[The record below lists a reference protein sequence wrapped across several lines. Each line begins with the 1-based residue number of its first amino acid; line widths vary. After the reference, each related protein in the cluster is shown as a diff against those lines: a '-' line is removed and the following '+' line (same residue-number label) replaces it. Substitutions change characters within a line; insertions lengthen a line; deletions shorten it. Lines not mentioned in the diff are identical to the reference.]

1 MEEDSG
7 LIAKFK
13 EGSLEGFE
21 MLVKKYHNRVIN
33 IANSFVGNA
42 SDAEDIAQEA
52 FLKVYH
58 NLDGFKAKAKF
69 SSWLYRVTVNTAY
82 DFLRGQKHKMV
93 SLDDIGIADI
103 GDKKEPADILTK
115 ELIQEALSKIPFE
128 FRSALILREIE
139 GLSYE
144 EISQA
149 LKIRL
154 GTVESRIFRARKM
167 LKGILKRK
175 GALKNEM

>member
-1 MEEDSG
+1 MA

-33 IANSFVGNA
+33 IANSLVGNA

-69 SSWLYRVTVNTAY
+69 SSWLYRITINAAY
-82 DFLRGQKHKMV
+82 DYLRKNKHRT
-93 SLDDIGIADI
+93 SSIDEIDYADI
-103 GDKKEPADILTK
+103 SENRNRQDMLAKEA
-115 ELIQEALSKIPFE
+115 IQGALNKIPFD
-128 FRSALILREIE
+128 FD
-139 GLSYE
+139 GNGY
-144 EISQA
+144 
-149 LKIRL
+149 L
-154 GTVESRIFRARKM
+154 GN
-167 LKGILKRK
+167 LL
-175 GALKNEM
+175 